1 MVEHIALGA
10 FLVRTRSVTLPQ
22 LKGSPT
28 CLLDLKVTKANVD
41 AVGTICAKWST
52 VKNSNVVLL
61 HNCFT
66 TLEFNDSSVIIVS
79 DYHPA
84 STTVAEK
91 YSLNAISRPYR
102 HAAGVEEKVLWKYI
116 VQIANALKAIHQ
128 MGLAAR
134 TIHITKV
141 LVTDENR
148 IRLNGCALLDF
159 LDPATRNLEDLQ
171 QSDLCEFRK
180 FLVDCG
186 ASGASRTNQLK
197 SILEWLPEQARPNNN
212 KTIDNFLKEIS
223 VQIVAE
229 FDASLGLDD
238 RLQSEL
244 SRELENS
251 RVVRL
256 MTKINFLTERPEHA
270 DDPTFSSQ
278 GPRALLPLF
287 RDYVFHAVDAQRN
300 PVVDMGHVLSCLN
313 KLDVGIEEKI
323 MLTTRDEEFVVVV
336 SYKELKTMV
345 ERAWADLLSYQSKP
359 ST

>member
-1 MVEHIALGA
+1 MESIGA
-10 FLVRTRSVTLPQ
+10 
-22 LKGSPT
+22 
-28 CLLDLKVTKANVD
+28 
-41 AVGTICAKWST
+41 ICVKWLN
-52 VKNSNVVLL
+52 VKNSNVVSLY
-61 HNCFT
+61 NGFT
-66 TLEFNDSSVIIVS
+66 TSEFNDYSLIVVC

-91 YSLNAISRPYR
+91 HSLNAMSRPYR
-102 HAAGVEEKVLWKYI
+102 HATGVEEKVLWKYI

-134 TIHITKV
+134 TLHITKV

-159 LDPATRNLEDLQ
+159 LDPTTRPIEDLQ
-171 QSDLCEFRK
+171 QLDLCEFRK

-186 ASGASRTNQLK
+186 ANGVNKTNQLK
-197 SILEWLPEQARPNNN
+197 SVLEWLPEQIRPNIN

-223 VQIVAE
+223 GYVVAE

-238 RLQSEL
+238 RLQSDL

-270 DDPTFSSQ
+270 DDPAYSGQ

-287 RDYVFHAVDAQRN
+287 RNYVFHAVDPQRN

-313 KLDVGIEEKI
+313 KLDVGVDEKI
-323 MLTTRDEEFVVVV
+323 MLTTRDEDYVVVV
-336 SYKELKTMV
+336 SYKELKATM
-345 ERAWADLLSYQSKP
+345 ERAWADLLSYQSRS